1 MIIGIDPSLTNTA
14 VVIGTESQHD
24 VRCFGSDNQ
33 GDHVAGRIA
42 RYESLVARIMAEIER
57 GKPAIDLIVMEA
69 YSFGSND
76 ARAKF
81 SAEYGGILRF
91 HLVEL
96 TDRIYEVAPMTLKKF
111 ATGAGKGDKDMIAA
125 HLTKRYDVML
135 KNNDEYDAF
144 ALFQMGLIIDGR
156 TQPQT
161 TAQAE
166 AIATVMGE
174 KPAKKPKRAKKEPQH
189 PLPF

>member
-1 MIIGIDPSLTNTA
+1 MIVSIDPSLTNTA
-14 VVIGTESQHD
+14 VFIGNEQHHD
-24 VRCFGSDNQ
+24 TRCFSSKNQ

-42 RYESLVARIMAEIER
+42 RYEAQVGAIIAWLER
-57 GKPAIDLIVMEA
+57 GEPIEAIVMEA

-91 HLVEL
+91 HLVDL
-96 TDRIYEVAPMTLKKF
+96 TTTIYEVAPSTLKKF
-111 ATGAGKGDKDMIAA
+111 ATGKGAGAKDMIAA
-125 HLTKRYDVML
+125 HLTKRYGVMFD
-135 KNNDEYDAF
+135 NNDEFDAF
-144 ALFQMGLIIDGR
+144 ALFQMGLIIAGR
-156 TQPQT
+156 TQPGS

-166 AIATVMGE
+166 AIAKVLGA
-174 KPAKKPKRAKKEPQH
+174 PVKKTKRAKKEPQH